1 MLGGTPAKRDLGL
14 EGWGSMSGAKMAAV
28 VALSLR
34 RRFPA
39 AALGGARLQVSRG
52 AGRGARAGVKVAETA
67 CT

>member
-1 MLGGTPAKRDLGL
+1 
-14 EGWGSMSGAKMAAV
+14 MSGAKMAAV